1 MTSVNL
7 LRGPGDSLIS
17 ATGRAGAGS
26 PRRSAKAPTAP
37 AAARMPA
44 ARTIARLLPREW
56 GAVVW
61 EDEATGAADRS
72 KADPGVARRPDGLA
86 PAGGGASVDRSRSDL
101 RRDDGS
107 APSAFGLL
115 FDGIVDGMHL
125 LPRRSSVDAN
135 VFSAALSS
143 RPLWSRPFA

>member
-1 MTSVNL
+1 MLNLRSSLRAASWSIEIWSGVVPSAASPSNTAAPLGVESMNSVKL
-7 LRGPGDSLIS
+7 WGGPGDSLIS

-26 PRRSAKAPTAP
+26 PRRSAKTPTAP
-37 AAARMPA
+37 AAARMAA

-86 PAGGGASVDRSRSDL
+86 PAGGGASVD
-101 RRDDGS
+101 
-107 APSAFGLL
+107 
-115 FDGIVDGMHL
+115 
-125 LPRRSSVDAN
+125 
-135 VFSAALSS
+135 
-143 RPLWSRPFA
+143 